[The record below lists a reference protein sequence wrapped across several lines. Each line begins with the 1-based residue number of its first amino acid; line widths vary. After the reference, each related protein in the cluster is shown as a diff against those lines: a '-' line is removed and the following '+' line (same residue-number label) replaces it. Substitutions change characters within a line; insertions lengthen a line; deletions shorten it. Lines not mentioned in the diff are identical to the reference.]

1 MGKDNLKQKA
11 ASGMIWMAVQKYS
24 MMIISFV
31 SGIILARLLM
41 PEDYGAIGMLLI
53 FMSLA
58 EVFIDAG
65 FGSALIQKKN
75 PTQTDYST
83 VFYFNIVMSVI
94 LYAVLFVSAPA
105 IANFYRMPILCKVLR
120 VQGLIIFIYAFNIIQ
135 RNQIRKNLKFKKLS
149 KIRITSSIISLIAT
163 IIMAYMGFG
172 VWALVTQYFLGALI
186 PCIFFWMTMNWRPT
200 WEFSWKSFKEL
211 FGFGSYMFLTHL
223 FTTFSQRI
231 TGLLVG
237 RWFNPATMG
246 YYTKASAFSKYATLS
261 IAGVMI
267 STTYP
272 LYASVQDDKER
283 LINMVKRITSTLAY
297 ITVPMLSILIL
308 IAEPLIVFLYSDRWL
323 PCVPY
328 FQILCIGGMAGC
340 LQSVNQQTIA
350 AIGKSKV
357 FFVWTVIKNSVGI
370 FLQVVGLIVWGMWGL
385 LAGKVFSSW
394 FSYLVNISMVSKY
407 VGYKNYQQLIDL
419 SPIFMVSGLS
429 LVAGYFIS
437 GLFDLS
443 FYVVALVKVA
453 IFTTMYI
460 VWSVIFKPE
469 SYTYTLSIVNM
480 MLTKRKKKLKLNI

>member
-1 MGKDNLKQKA
+1 MATDNLKQKA
-11 ASGMIWMAVQKYS
+11 ASGMVWSAIQKYS
-24 MMIISFV
+24 TMSITFISD
-31 SGIILARLLM
+31 IILARLLM

-94 LYAVLFVSAPA
+94 LYGVLYLSAPA

-120 VQGLIIFIYAFNIIQ
+120 VQGLILFIYAFNIIQ
-135 RNQIRKNLKFKKLS
+135 RNQLRKNLKFKVLS
-149 KIRITSSIISLIAT
+149 KVTITTSIISLMVTVIL
-163 IIMAYMGFG
+163 AYMGFG
-172 VWALVTQYFLGALI
+172 VWALVAQYFMGALI
-186 PCIFFWMTMNWRPT
+186 PCTFFWLTMKWRPS
-200 WEFSWKSFKEL
+200 WVFSWTSFREL
-211 FGFGSYMFLTHL
+211 FGFGSYMFFTHL
-223 FTTFSQRI
+223 FITFSQRI

-237 RWFNPATMG
+237 RWYNSATMG
-246 YYTKASAFSKYATLS
+246 YYTKASAFSKSATLS

-272 LYASVQDDKER
+272 LYASVQDDRER

-297 ITVPMLSILIL
+297 LTIPMLCVLIL
-308 IAEPLIVFLYSDRWL
+308 IAKPLIVFLYSDRWL
-323 PCVPY
+323 PSAPY

-357 FFVWTVIKNSVGI
+357 FFTWTIVKEIVGI
-370 FLQVVGLIVWGMWGL
+370 ASQFLGLIVWGIWGL
-385 LAGKVFSSW
+385 LVGKVFASW
-394 FSYLVNISMVSKY
+394 FSYIVNISLVSKH

-419 SPIFMVSGLS
+419 SPIFLASAISFAFGYVVSGWL
-429 LVAGYFIS
+429 
-437 GLFDLS
+437 GLRL
-443 FYVVALVKVA
+443 YVDALVKVVLFA
-453 IFTTMYI
+453 TIYI
-460 VWSVIFKPE
+460 GWSLVFKPE
-469 SYTYTLSIVNM
+469 PYAYALSIVRT
-480 MLTKRKKKLKLNI
+480 LKSKKSNK

>member
-1 MGKDNLKQKA
+1 MAKQSLKHKA
-11 ASGMIWMAVQKYS
+11 ASGMIWSAIQKYS
-24 MMIISFV
+24 TMLIQFI

-53 FMSLA
+53 FISLA

-65 FGSALIQKKN
+65 FGSALIQKKH

-94 LYAVLFVSAPA
+94 LYGLVYLSAPA
-105 IANFYRMPILCKVLR
+105 IATFYRMPILCNVLR
-120 VQGLIIFIYAFNIIQ
+120 VQGLILFIYAFNVIQ
-135 RNQIRKNLKFKKLS
+135 RNQIRKNLKFKILS
-149 KIRITSSIISLIAT
+149 EITIISSIISLTVTVIL
-163 IIMAYMGFG
+163 AYMGFG
-172 VWALVTQYFLGALI
+172 VWSLVTQHILGALI
-186 PCIFFWMTMNWRPT
+186 PCIFFWLTMNWRPT
-200 WEFSWKSFKEL
+200 WEFSWTSFKEL
-211 FGFGSYMFLTHL
+211 FGFGSYMFLTHM

-267 STTYP
+267 QTTYP

-323 PCVPY
+323 PSVPY

-357 FFVWTVIKNSVGI
+357 FFGWTIVKQCVGI
-370 FLQVVGLIVWGMWGL
+370 VSQFIGLIVWGMWGL
-385 LAGKVFSSW
+385 LVGKVFSSW
-394 FSYLVNISMVSKY
+394 FSYFVNITMVSKH
-407 VGYKNYQQLIDL
+407 VGYKNYQQLYDL
-419 SPIFMVSGLS
+419 SPIFLASGLS
-429 LVAGYFIS
+429 FVVGYFV
-437 GLFDLS
+437 GDWLELS
-443 FYVVALVKVA
+443 FYYDALVKVV
-453 IFTTMYI
+453 IFTI
-460 VWSVIFKPE
+460 VYLSWSVILKPE
-469 SYTYTLSIVNM
+469 SYTYTLSIVRM
-480 MLTKRKKKLKLNI
+480 FTSKKNKK

>member
-1 MGKDNLKQKA
+1 MAKQSLKHKA
-11 ASGMIWMAVQKYS
+11 ASGMIWSAIQKYS
-24 MMIISFV
+24 TMLIQFI

-53 FMSLA
+53 FISLS

-75 PTQTDYST
+75 QTQTDYST

-94 LYAVLFVSAPA
+94 LYGLVYLSAPA
-105 IANFYRMPILCKVLR
+105 IAGFYRMPILCKVLR
-120 VQGLIIFIYAFNIIQ
+120 VQGLILFIYAFNVIQ
-135 RNQIRKNLKFKKLS
+135 RNLIRKNLKFKELS
-149 KIRITSSIISLIAT
+149 KITVTSSVISLIVT
-163 IIMAYMGFG
+163 VILAYMGFG
-172 VWALVTQYFLGALI
+172 VWSLVTQYILGALI
-186 PCIFFWMTMNWRPT
+186 PCIFFWFTMNWRPT
-200 WEFSWKSFKEL
+200 WEFSWTSFKEL

-246 YYTKASAFSKYATLS
+246 YYSKASAFSKYATLS

-267 STTYP
+267 QTTYP
-272 LYASVQDDKER
+272 LYASVQDDRER

-323 PCVPY
+323 PSVPY
-328 FQILCIGGMAGC
+328 FQILCFGGMAGC

-357 FFVWTVIKNSVGI
+357 FFTWTIVKQCVGVASQVIGI
-370 FLQVVGLIVWGMWGL
+370 IVWGMWGL

-394 FSYLVNISMVSKY
+394 FSYFVNITMVSKH
-407 VGYKNYQQLIDL
+407 VGYKNYQQLLDL
-419 SPIFMVSGLS
+419 SPIFIASGIS
-429 LVAGYFIS
+429 LIFGY
-437 GLFDLS
+437 LFGNLLELS
-443 FYVVALVKVA
+443 FYVDALVKIV
-453 IFTTMYI
+453 IFTI
-460 VWSVIFKPE
+460 VYLSWSVIFKLE
-469 SYTYTLSIVNM
+469 SYTYTLSIVKM
-480 MLTKRKKKLKLNI
+480 FTSKKKNKQL

>member
-1 MGKDNLKQKA
+1 
-11 ASGMIWMAVQKYS
+11 
-24 MMIISFV
+24 
-31 SGIILARLLM
+31 
-41 PEDYGAIGMLLI
+41 
-53 FMSLA
+53 
-58 EVFIDAG
+58 
-65 FGSALIQKKN
+65 
-75 PTQTDYST
+75 
-83 VFYFNIVMSVI
+83 
-94 LYAVLFVSAPA
+94 
-105 IANFYRMPILCKVLR
+105 
-120 VQGLIIFIYAFNIIQ
+120 
-135 RNQIRKNLKFKKLS
+135 
-149 KIRITSSIISLIAT
+149 
-163 IIMAYMGFG
+163 
-172 VWALVTQYFLGALI
+172 
-186 PCIFFWMTMNWRPT
+186 
-200 WEFSWKSFKEL
+200 
-211 FGFGSYMFLTHL
+211 
-223 FTTFSQRI
+223 
-231 TGLLVG
+231 
-237 RWFNPATMG
+237 
-246 YYTKASAFSKYATLS
+246 
-261 IAGVMI
+261 
-267 STTYP
+267 
-272 LYASVQDDKER
+272 
-283 LINMVKRITSTLAY
+283 
-297 ITVPMLSILIL
+297 
-308 IAEPLIVFLYSDRWL
+308 
-323 PCVPY
+323 
-328 FQILCIGGMAGC
+328 MAGC

>member
-1 MGKDNLKQKA
+1 MAKQSLKHKA
-11 ASGMIWMAVQKYS
+11 ASGMIWSAIQKYS
-24 MMIISFV
+24 TMLIQFI

-53 FMSLA
+53 FISLS

-75 PTQTDYST
+75 QTQTDYST

-94 LYAVLFVSAPA
+94 LYGLVYLSAPA
-105 IANFYRMPILCKVLR
+105 IAGFYRMPILCKVLR
-120 VQGLIIFIYAFNIIQ
+120 VQGLILFIYAFNVIQ
-135 RNQIRKNLKFKKLS
+135 RNLIRKNLKFKELS
-149 KIRITSSIISLIAT
+149 KITVTSSVISLIVT
-163 IIMAYMGFG
+163 VILAYMGFG
-172 VWALVTQYFLGALI
+172 VWSLVTQYILGALI
-186 PCIFFWMTMNWRPT
+186 PCIFFWFTMNWRPT
-200 WEFSWKSFKEL
+200 WEFSWTSFKEL

-246 YYTKASAFSKYATLS
+246 YYSKASAFSKYVTLS
-261 IAGVMI
+261 IPGVMI
-267 STTYP
+267 QTTYP
-272 LYASVQDDKER
+272 LYASVQDDRER

-323 PCVPY
+323 PSVPY
-328 FQILCIGGMAGC
+328 FQILCFGGMAGC

-357 FFVWTVIKNSVGI
+357 FFTWTILKQCVGVASQVIGI
-370 FLQVVGLIVWGMWGL
+370 IVWGMWGL

-394 FSYLVNISMVSKY
+394 FSYFVNITMVSKH
-407 VGYKNYQQLIDL
+407 VGYKNYQQLLDL
-419 SPIFMVSGLS
+419 SPIFIASGIS
-429 LVAGYFIS
+429 LIFGY
-437 GLFDLS
+437 LFGNLLELS
-443 FYVVALVKVA
+443 FYVDALVKIV
-453 IFTTMYI
+453 IFTI
-460 VWSVIFKPE
+460 VYLSWSVIFKLE
-469 SYTYTLSIVNM
+469 SYTYTLSIVKM
-480 MLTKRKKKLKLNI
+480 FTSKKKNKQL